1 MENCFLSTITKN
13 NRFEYWDINH
23 NSRECLGAPLV
34 VNVAACTNA
43 DTYSSCS
50 NKSGRLDFFLMYVI
64 SGELFVK
71 TEHGSADIRENDLVV
86 IPPKTPY
93 FFDSKTTPF
102 CYLCVHFTGS
112 QALEKLRKYELR
124 AFPEV
129 NVLCPQ
135 NHLQQRF
142 KTLFEAIAKNDEYR
156 ENELGL
162 LLERLLIEAARGIKS
177 KADDLT
183 PLSKSIRYIN
193 EFYHT
198 EIRTTELAKMENM
211 CMTTYNLHFKK
222 QVGMPPTKYIQ
233 RLRMEYAMSLL
244 ETSNMSVTEVGILCG
259 YADVNF
265 FSRTFKAYVGI
276 SPKLFRK
283 RFEK

>member
-1 MENCFLSTITKN
+1 MEKCYLSTLTKN

-23 NSRECLGAPLV
+23 NSRESFDAPLM
-34 VNVAACTNA
+34 VNVAACANSNFH
-43 DTYSSCS
+43 SSCS
-50 NKSGRLDFFLMYVI
+50 NKSGRLDFFLIYVI

-71 TEHGSADIRENDLVV
+71 TEHGEADISENKLIV

-93 FFDSKTTPF
+93 FFESKTTPF

-112 QALEKLRKYELR
+112 QALEMLREYELKI
-124 AFPEV
+124 FPEV

-156 ENELGL
+156 EKELGL
-162 LLERLLIEAARGIKS
+162 LLERLFVEVARGIRNKTGDS
-177 KADDLT
+177 I
-183 PLSKSIRYIN
+183 PLSKSVRYIN

-198 EIRTTELAKMENM
+198 EIRTTDLAKMENM
-211 CMTTYNLHFKK
+211 CMTTYNLSFKK
-222 QVGMPPTKYIQ
+222 QMGMPPTKYIQ
-233 RLRMEYAMSLL
+233 KLRMEYAMSLL
-244 ETSNMSVTEVGILCG
+244 ETSNMSVSETGALCG

-283 RFEK
+283 QFGK